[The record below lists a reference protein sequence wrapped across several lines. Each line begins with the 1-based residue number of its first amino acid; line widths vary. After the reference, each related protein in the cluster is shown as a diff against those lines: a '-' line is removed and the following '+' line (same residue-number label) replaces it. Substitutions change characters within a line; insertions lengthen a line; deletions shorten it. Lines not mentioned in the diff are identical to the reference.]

1 MDIVG
6 FITSLNLFDLV
17 VILFLVGMFVLG
29 FIQGS
34 IRRVVGILCMTF
46 SFFIAALLSVPVG
59 EFLAENWTN
68 YPTEYSVMLGFLALF
83 VAAVIA
89 LFLLVQG
96 TYQKTQ
102 LFASHPVIDEVLGG
116 VLGVVQGLL
125 LLLFLTIILD
135 QYFKYVP
142 TAASTAELPLLRPV
156 WEAINLSG
164 IGAAFH
170 QTVIPSFLG
179 LVGFLV
185 PDYIEATYGL

>member
-1 MDIVG
+1 VDIVG

-46 SFFIAALLSVPVG
+46 SFFIAAVLSVPVG

-68 YPTEYSVMLGFLALF
+68 YPTEYSVMIGFLVLF
-83 VAAVIA
+83 VAAVVA
-89 LFLLVQG
+89 LFLIVQG

-135 QYFKYVP
+135 QYFLYAP
-142 TAASTAELPLLRPV
+142 TAPETAELPILRPV
-156 WEAINLSG
+156 WEALNESG
-164 IGAAFH
+164 IGMAFH

-179 LVGFLV
+179 LVGFFI

>member
-135 QYFKYVP
+135 QYFLYAP
-142 TAASTAELPLLRPV
+142 TAAATAELPLLRPF
-156 WEAINLSG
+156 WEALNLSG

>member
-1 MDIVG
+1 VDIVG

-34 IRRVVGILCMTF
+34 IRRVVGILCMTV
-46 SFFIAALLSVPVG
+46 SFFLAAVLSVPFG
-59 EFLAENWTN
+59 AFLAENWTY
-68 YPTEYSVMLGFLALF
+68 YPTEYSVMIGFLVLF
-83 VAAVIA
+83 VTAVVA
-89 LFLLVQG
+89 LFLVVQG
-96 TYQKTQ
+96 TYTKTQ

-135 QYFKYVP
+135 QYFLYAP
-142 TAASTAELPLLRPV
+142 TAAKVNEVILLRPL
-156 WEAINLSG
+156 WEALNASG
-164 IGAAFH
+164 IGALLH
-170 QTVIPSFLG
+170 QTVIPNFLG
-179 LVGFLV
+179 LVSFLV

>member
-6 FITSLNLFDLV
+6 FITSLDLFDLV

-34 IRRVVGILCMTF
+34 VRRVVGILCMTF
-46 SFFIAALLSVPVG
+46 SFFLAAQLSVPVG
-59 EFLAENWTN
+59 EFLSGYWTN
-68 YPTEYSVMLGFLALF
+68 NPTQYNVMIGFLVLF
-83 VAAVIA
+83 VAAVVA
-89 LFLLVQG
+89 LFLVVQG

-135 QYFKYVP
+135 QYFRYAP
-142 TAASTAELPLLRPV
+142 TAARTAEVPLLRPF
-156 WEAINLSG
+156 WEALNGSG
-164 IGAAFH
+164 IGAALH

>member
-46 SFFIAALLSVPVG
+46 SFFLAAVLSVPVG
-59 EFLAENWTN
+59 EFLAGYWT
-68 YPTEYSVMLGFLALF
+68 YHPTQYSVMIGFLAVF
-83 VAAVIA
+83 VTSVVA

-102 LFASHPVIDEVLGG
+102 LFAKYPVIDEVLGG
-116 VLGVVQGLL
+116 VLGVLQGLL

-135 QYFKYVP
+135 QYFLYAP
-142 TAASTAELPLLRPV
+142 TVAKTDELPLLRPF
-156 WEAINLSG
+156 WEAINESG
-164 IGAAFH
+164 IGR
-170 QTVIPSFLG
+170 PS
-179 LVGFLV
+179 
-185 PDYIEATYGL
+185 TRR

>member
-34 IRRVVGILCMTF
+34 IRRVVGIICMTF
-46 SFFIAALLSVPVG
+46 SFFIAAVLSVPVG
-59 EFLAENWTN
+59 EFLAEHWTN
-68 YPTEYSVMLGFLALF
+68 YPTEYSVMIGFLVLF
-83 VAAVIA
+83 VAAVVA
-89 LFLLVQG
+89 LFLVVQG

-116 VLGVVQGLL
+116 VLGIAQGLL

-135 QYFKYVP
+135 QYFLYAP
-142 TAASTAELPLLRPV
+142 TAPETAELPFLRPL
-156 WEAINLSG
+156 WEALNESG

-179 LVGFLV
+179 LVGFFV

>member
-6 FITSLNLFDLV
+6 FITTLNLFDLV

-29 FIQGS
+29 FIQGA

-46 SFFIAALLSVPVG
+46 SFFIAAVLSVPFG
-59 EFLAENWTN
+59 AFLAENWTY
-68 YPTEYSVMLGFLALF
+68 YPTEYSVMIGFLVLF
-83 VAAVIA
+83 VAAVVA
-89 LFLLVQG
+89 LFLVVQG
-96 TYQKTQ
+96 TYSKTQ

-135 QYFKYVP
+135 QHFLYAP
-142 TAASTAELPLLRPV
+142 STATISEVFVLRPF
-156 WEAINLSG
+156 WEALNASG
-164 IGAAFH
+164 IGAVFH
-170 QTVIPSFLG
+170 QTVIPNFMG

>member
-1 MDIVG
+1 VDIVG

-46 SFFIAALLSVPVG
+46 SFFLAAVLSVPVG
-59 EFLAENWTN
+59 EFLAGYWT
-68 YPTEYSVMLGFLALF
+68 YHPTEYSVMIGFLAVF
-83 VAAVIA
+83 ITSVVA

-102 LFASHPVIDEVLGG
+102 LFAKHPVIDEVLGG

-135 QYFKYVP
+135 QYFLYAP
-142 TAASTAELPLLRPV
+142 TAPATDELPLLRPF
-156 WEAINLSG
+156 WEALNTSE
-164 IGAAFH
+164 IGAALH

-179 LVGFLV
+179 LVGFFI
-185 PDYIEATYGL
+185 PDYIEATYNL